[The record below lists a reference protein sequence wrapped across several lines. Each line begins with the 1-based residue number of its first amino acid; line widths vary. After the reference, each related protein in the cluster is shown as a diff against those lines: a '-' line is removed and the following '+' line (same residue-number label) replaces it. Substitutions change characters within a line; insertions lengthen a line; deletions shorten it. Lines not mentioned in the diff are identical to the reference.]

1 MIILIFLLSLYVLL
15 YAFILA
21 VMYMKIKRK
30 EKIHPLWFVALL
42 VLTILPLVVLSFSI
56 SANTVKEVVVPGT

>member
-21 VMYMKIKRK
+21 VMYMKIRRK

-42 VLTILPLVVLSFSI
+42 VLTILPLVVLLFST
-56 SANTVKEVVVPGT
+56 SAPTVKEVVVPGT